1 MDDKKIRCI
10 VVDDERLARTLL
22 ENFISKIPQLELIEK
37 CKSPIEAIN
46 CLRREPIDLMFLD
59 IQMPD
64 LTGIE
69 FLRTVKRIKPLVI
82 FTTAYSD
89 FALEGYRLNITD
101 YLLKPFSFKRFVE
114 SVEKAAEQIQ
124 LLRIANAI
132 QEQKNSN
139 AIPIMPTP
147 STTEIIKD
155 YILIKAA
162 HKIHKVKFE
171 DIIYLQSMR
180 EYVAFHTK
188 HERILALHSL
198 KKLEN
203 ELPADLFIRIHK
215 SYTVPIHKVT
225 SLEGNLICLN
235 NEKLPI
241 GSSYKDEVMLKIFGL

>member
-22 ENFISKIPQLELIEK
+22 ENFISKIPQLELVEK
-37 CKSPIEAIN
+37 CKNPIEAIN
-46 CLRREPIDLMFLD
+46 CLRTEHIDLMFLD

-82 FTTAYSD
+82 FTTAYSE

-114 SVEKAAEQIQ
+114 AVEKATEQIQ
-124 LLRIANAI
+124 LLRIANEH
-132 QEQKNSN
+132 QEQEAKN
-139 AIPIMPTP
+139 T
-147 STTEIIKD
+147 TTEIKRN

-162 HKIHKVKFE
+162 HKIFKVKYE
-171 DIIYLQSMR
+171 ELVYLQSMR

-188 HERILALHSL
+188 TERILALHSL
-198 KKLEN
+198 KKLEQ
-203 ELPADLFIRIHK
+203 ELPKDLFIRIHK
-215 SYTVPIHKVT
+215 SYTISINKVT
-225 SLEGNLICLN
+225 SLEGNLICLGD
-235 NEKLPI
+235 EKLPI
-241 GSSYKDEVMLKIFGL
+241 GSSYKEEVMKKIF